1 MDKSATAH
9 NPYPL
14 ADMFTN
20 LGNQTQPDPIA
31 RAKQLLDKV
40 EHKGK
45 DEHQK
50 KAEEI
55 CDTKDPDHRR
65 LCDYVDRT
73 FASSVGMLDQLLP
86 QAAAARSAQVDK
98 IKGQLPS
105 SRVVTRDITLG
116 AQLRSK
122 MG

>member
-1 MDKSATAH
+1 MTH
-9 NPYPL
+9 TPYPL

-31 RAKQLLDKV
+31 RAKELLDKV
-40 EHKGK
+40 EHKK
-45 DEHQK
+45 KPEEHQK

-55 CDTKDPDHRR
+55 CETNDPDQKR
-65 LCDYVDRT
+65 LCDFVERT
-73 FASSVGMLDQLLP
+73 FQDRVGTLNQLLP
-86 QAAAARSAQVDK
+86 QAAAARSEQVEK
-98 IKGQLPS
+98 IRGHLPA

-116 AQLRSK
+116 EKLRSK